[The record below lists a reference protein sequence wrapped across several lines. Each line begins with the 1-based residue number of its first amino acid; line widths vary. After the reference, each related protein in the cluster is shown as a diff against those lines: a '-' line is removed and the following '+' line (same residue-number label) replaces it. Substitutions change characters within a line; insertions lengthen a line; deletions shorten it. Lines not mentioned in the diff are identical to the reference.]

1 MKDSQCQ
8 LLIDGLSQ
16 QAPFRYVDRIIS
28 ISDESVEAELTA
40 SILPDRFVATAVVDT
55 YVMLE
60 FAAQASGLILSK
72 KKNQRG
78 LVSSFNNIERVLFNE
93 IHFPIS
99 IRSSLIS
106 ARAPFYIFRFGIYV
120 NNTLVFKGE
129 VSIFLS

>member
-72 KKNQRG
+72 KK
-78 LVSSFNNIERVLFNE
+78 IKEALFQA
-93 IHFPIS
+93 
-99 IRSSLIS
+99 LIILKECYS
-106 ARAPFYIFRFGIYV
+106 MRFIFQ
-120 NNTLVFKGE
+120 LA
-129 VSIFLS
+129 